1 MKKGEEEKGK
11 KYDDAV
17 IISKRNLKKGG
28 EIKDG

>member
-1 MKKGEEEKGK
+1 MKKEEKGK
-11 KYDDAV
+11 ERKYDDAV